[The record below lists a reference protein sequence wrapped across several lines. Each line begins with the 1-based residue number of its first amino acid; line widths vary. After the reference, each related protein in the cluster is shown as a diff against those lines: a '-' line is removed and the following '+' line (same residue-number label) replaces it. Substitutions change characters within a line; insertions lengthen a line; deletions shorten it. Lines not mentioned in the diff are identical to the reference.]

1 MGSGSIRCS
10 ARCLTTYSSGG
21 TLRCNLPSPCLMAIS
36 HTDAAFRKT
45 SLPGSLIWSS
55 AEATRR
61 WVPSTN
67 QLNVTVCSS
76 SLISGSQIGLG
87 MSFEVRPNV
96 LRKRVEERIGHLS
109 QALAKSTHSHAPRP
123 PPPTASSTEAY
134 HHGHFDRTLPP
145 RPLRPNPTTTASST
159 EPYHHG
165 LFNRTLPPRPLRPN
179 PTTTASSTEPYHHGL
194 FNRTLP
200 PRPLR
205 PNPTTTAS
213 STEPYHHGLFDRT
226 LPPRPLRPNPT
237 TTASSPATASSTEPY
252 HHGHF
257 NRRLPT
263 VISSEA
269 ERSREISLPSLKC
282 KSCIRQNHPDKL
294 MAPQLHRQT
303 ADLPH
308 RSTLT
313 RNCNTL

>member
-109 QALAKSTHSHAPRP
+109 QALAKSTHSHAPP
-123 PPPTASSTEAY
+123 PTVSSTEASPHGLFNRRLPHGLFNRSLPPLPLQPKPTPLSLQPNPTATASSTEPY
-134 HHGHFDRTLPP
+134 HHGLFDRTLPPRPFQPPPPP

-165 LFNRTLPPRPLRPN
+165 HFNRLFDRTLPPRPFRLF
-179 PTTTASSTEPYHHGL
+179 SSTEPYHHGL

-200 PRPLR
+200 PLPLQ
-205 PNPTTTAS
+205 PPPTPLSFRAKRSGVEKSPCPLS
-213 STEPYHHGLFDRT
+213 S
-226 LPPRPLRPNPT
+226 
-237 TTASSPATASSTEPY
+237 ASPAYAKT
-252 HHGHF
+252 
-257 NRRLPT
+257 
-263 VISSEA
+263 
-269 ERSREISLPSLKC
+269 
-282 KSCIRQNHPDKL
+282 IRTN
-294 MAPQLHRQT
+294 
-303 ADLPH
+303 
-308 RSTLT
+308 
-313 RNCNTL
+313 